1 MLLQRWEYDAK
12 NKRAYVEFRGREAEA
27 VVAVIFSFETT
38 EKLTKARLRAELER
52 IARSVLKGALKAT
65 EQARTK

>member
-1 MLLQRWEYDAK
+1 
-12 NKRAYVEFRGREAEA
+12 
-27 VVAVIFSFETT
+27 
-38 EKLTKARLRAELER
+38 LTKARLRAELER